1 MTEITRILAALEAG
15 DQSAADKL
23 LLLVYGELR
32 NLAAAKLA
40 TEQPGMTLQ
49 ATALVHEAY
58 LRLTATERH
67 QPWVNRQHFF
77 AAAAEAMR
85 RILIDE
91 ARARQRLKRGGNRL
105 QVPLDHSAASQ
116 IAGRP
121 ELAPETLIAVHEALD
136 HLAAEDA
143 VAANLVKHH
152 IFLGMSLDETGEVL
166 GISRATAY
174 RLWSYAR
181 AWLKLRL
188 AP

>member
-1 MTEITRILAALEAG
+1 MTEVTRILAALETG
-15 DQSAADKL
+15 DKSAADR
-23 LLLVYGELR
+23 LLLVVYDELR

-40 TEQPGMTLQ
+40 GEQPGMTLQ

-58 LRLTATERH
+58 LRLTATERQ
-67 QPWVNRQHFF
+67 QPWANRQHFF

-91 ARARQRLKRGGNRL
+91 ARARQRLKRGGNRP
-105 QVPLDHSAASQ
+105 QVPLDASVAGQ

-136 HLAAEDA
+136 QLAAEDD

-152 IFLGMSLDETGEVL
+152 IFLGLTLDEAGEVL
-166 GISRATAY
+166 GISRATTY

-188 AP
+188 TP